1 MFLMDAI
8 VGSTLAKL
16 GQPRNQSKPDSRI
29 SKQISSK
36 KYIDMANKTTE
47 DADAR
52 QKYTRPPNTLQN
64 NEFLKTVDNQYGRM
78 LSTLDETK
86 RAYINQLKRQ
96 NLDYLIKKVEYDFS
110 FSDTKE
116 GERTKLLKLDT

>member
-8 VGSTLAKL
+8 VGSTLKGL
-16 GQPRNQSKPDSRI
+16 GQSRLPD
-29 SKQISSK
+29 
-36 KYIDMANKTTE
+36 
-47 DADAR
+47 
-52 QKYTRPPNTLQN
+52 
-64 NEFLKTVDNQYGRM
+64 NEFLKTVDTQYGRM

-110 FSDTKE
+110 FSHTKE

>member
-1 MFLMDAI
+1 
-8 VGSTLAKL
+8 
-16 GQPRNQSKPDSRI
+16 
-29 SKQISSK
+29 
-36 KYIDMANKTTE
+36 
-47 DADAR
+47 
-52 QKYTRPPNTLQN
+52 
-64 NEFLKTVDNQYGRM
+64 M

>member
-8 VGSTLAKL
+8 VGSTLTKL
-16 GQPRNQSKPDSRI
+16 GQPRKQSQPDSRV
-29 SKQISSK
+29 SKQISAK
-36 KYIDMANKTTE
+36 KYIEMANKTTK

>member
-8 VGSTLAKL
+8 VGSTLKGL

-29 SKQISSK
+29 SKQISAK
-36 KYIDMANKTTE
+36 KYIDMSNKTTE

-52 QKYTRPPNTLQN
+52 QKYTRPPNTLPD